1 MSLLSFFK
9 ICRSN
14 GKRHQLWSLPCITSA
29 LATVLCMNM
38 FAAAQSTDLYISGFA
53 SQGFLITS
61 GNRFLVDKS
70 LEGSFELNE
79 TGIAIQANP
88 NDRLRVGIQMLA
100 RDVGEEGNN
109 VVMLDWAMGDYHWR
123 DYLGIRAGKI
133 KLPLGF
139 YNQGRDIDMLRTS
152 ILLPQSVYYER
163 QRDFVLAHEGL
174 SVYGNVPLHAK
185 GYLDYEVYCGTLNV
199 PDVTHGFWGS
209 IFQAGGAGSAVD
221 LAPQFAAKYGANPAN
236 TSVVFLGSEEESV
249 QFPVVYGG
257 ALTWFPP
264 IQGLRVGTTW
274 LIGEFDMSAKWNYAV
289 SLVDSAGDRR
299 EFTTQADFNN
309 EFHLDQI
316 DAFSAE
322 YAVDRLTIAAEYN
335 SSVLDQGFG
344 FTSRE
349 EGYYGSV
356 SYRVCDRVTVGS
368 YYSLYYTRADDH
380 KGKYTEEIG
389 APDYI
394 AWEKDLV
401 FSTRVDLSPN
411 WLVKAEYHYLDGV
424 ALHDEVQIRED
435 LANNHLKRYWNA
447 LMLKT
452 TVHF

>member
-1 MSLLSFFK
+1 M
-9 ICRSN
+9 
-14 GKRHQLWSLPCITSA
+14 A
-29 LATVLCMNM
+29 LAQNP
-38 FAAAQSTDLYISGFA
+38 DLFFSGFA
-53 SQGFLITS
+53 SQGFLITE

-70 LEGSFELNE
+70 PEGSFELNE
-79 TGIAIQANP
+79 TGVSIQANP
-88 NDRLRVGIQMLA
+88 ADRLRVGIQFLA
-100 RDVGEEGNN
+100 RDVGDEGNN
-109 VVMLDWAMGDYHWR
+109 IVMLDWAMGDYHWR
-123 DYLGIRAGKI
+123 DFLGIRAGKI

-163 QRDFVLAHEGL
+163 QRDFVLAHEGV
-174 SVYGNVPLHAK
+174 SAYGNIPLHAK

-209 IFQAGGAGSAVD
+209 IFKAGGVSSGKD
-221 LAPQFAAKYGANPAN
+221 LVPYFAQLYGANPATTN
-236 TSVVFLGSEEESV
+236 VTFLGSFDESV

-257 ALTWFPP
+257 ALTWSPP
-264 IQGLRVGTTW
+264 VNGLRFGTTW

-289 SLVDSAGDRR
+289 SLVDSTGNPR
-299 EFTTQADFNN
+299 EFTTQGSFSN

-316 DAFSAE
+316 DAFSVE
-322 YAVDRLTIAAEYN
+322 YAVDRLVLAAEYN
-335 SSVLDQGFG
+335 SAVLDQGFG
-344 FTSRE
+344 SADRE
-349 EGYYGSV
+349 EGYYCSA
-356 SYRVCDRVTVGS
+356 SYRLCNQFTIGS
-368 YYSLYYTRADDH
+368 YYSLYYANASDH
-380 KGKYTEEIG
+380 KGKYAQAIG
-389 APDYI
+389 APEYI

-424 ALHDEVQIRED
+424 GLHDEVQIHED
-435 LANNHLKRYWNA
+435 LANNHLKRIWHA